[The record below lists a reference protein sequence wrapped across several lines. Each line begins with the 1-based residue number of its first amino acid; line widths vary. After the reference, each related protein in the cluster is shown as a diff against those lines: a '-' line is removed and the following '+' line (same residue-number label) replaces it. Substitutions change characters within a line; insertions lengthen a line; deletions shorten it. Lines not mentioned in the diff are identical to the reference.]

1 MVIYLQHIR
10 ISDQTT
16 QLITPPPSDLR
27 PQLFQHM
34 TEHPTMRDTQAF
46 KPSASLSGT
55 LVREPSTPK
64 RSKIKKQHPTRAIDS
79 GREEFEQDPSPHA
92 QPHAPTPSIKSEP
105 DHESTC
111 STDDDDDFEQEM
123 TGHASELLSISNDD
137 GVHTTEI
144 ADVRSI
150 SSLSTHRITEA
161 DPLEDDYLSDDDLI
175 EEDAK
180 KAEGYLNMSASEKRA
195 WEGKRAETFFR
206 AGFAKHFE
214 CSIHLLEE
222 EHCTTH
228 QEYYPSRCAARPV
241 ISCFFGHNKNE
252 WNQIVKS
259 VRVMLCRRCYQR
271 LDHKHKPHLAS
282 IQLPVCQE
290 LINRLERWRPACRFS
305 IGLTK
310 AMSAKVDRFNLELA
324 SCGLTRQEVA
334 AAIDVN
340 RPNRKG
346 ADIDRAENTPVL
358 FAIELKNRF
367 EGDNKTSG
375 DVRALLDW
383 LAVRL
388 ADGTIEDLPAFEALL
403 KLRPQDKKK
412 LLAQQRRR
420 ATLKRSR
427 RSRAS
432 ADKGEVHQS
441 RKVLKAKPVSDS
453 GHIAETADTPTPGP
467 SRAAIS
473 AILPPAR
480 TFKAIN
486 VPIASS
492 SRTSLLTASGSDS
505 SGLDLLCTAGDF
517 VRDGSSGTDP
527 FVSSVPPAR
536 TQIMLKF
543 GKGKMPII
551 TNPVTEASQAQIPK
565 KRKRIT
571 IVVREDSKVHKDAAP
586 AAKKAKRAKAVPKEA
601 AQEQLSV
608 EKFFNAQTID
618 IGSNDQA
625 SSSKEMPKQKIEIK
639 NGATHLASLTFS
651 GMKVIVDFAPTS

>member
-1 MVIYLQHIR
+1 
-10 ISDQTT
+10 
-16 QLITPPPSDLR
+16 
-27 PQLFQHM
+27 
-34 TEHPTMRDTQAF
+34 MRDIQAS
-46 KPSASLSGT
+46 KPSAPLSGT
-55 LVREPSTPK
+55 LAREPSTPK

-79 GREEFEQDPSPHA
+79 GREETDEDPSPHA
-92 QPHAPTPSIKSEP
+92 QPPAPTPSIKSEP
-105 DHESTC
+105 DDESTY
-111 STDDDDDFEQEM
+111 STDDDDGLEQEM
-123 TGHASELLSISNDD
+123 AGDTSELSSISNDD
-137 GVHTTEI
+137 RVHTTEI
-144 ADVRSI
+144 ADVRSV

-180 KAEGYLNMSASEKRA
+180 KAEGYLDISASEKRA

-241 ISCFFGHNKNE
+241 VSCFFGHNKNE

-259 VRVMLCRRCYQR
+259 VRVMLCRKCYQR

-290 LINRLERWRPACRFS
+290 LINRLDRWRPGCHFR

-310 AMSAKVDRFNLELA
+310 AMSAKVDRFNLEVA

-334 AAIDVN
+334 AAIDAN

-367 EGDNKTSG
+367 EGDNKTIG

-383 LAVRL
+383 LAVKL

-403 KLRPQDKKK
+403 KLRPQDKQK

-420 ATLKRSR
+420 ATLKSSR
-427 RSRAS
+427 RSLAS
-432 ADKGEVHQS
+432 ADKVEVRQS
-441 RKVLKAKPVSDS
+441 RKVLPLSDS
-453 GHIAETADTPTPGP
+453 DHVAETADTPTPGP
-467 SRAAIS
+467 SRAAFP
-473 AILPPAR
+473 AMLPPAR

-505 SGLDLLCTAGDF
+505 SGLDLLCTAANF
-517 VRDGSSGTDP
+517 IRDGSSGTDP

-543 GKGKMPII
+543 GEGKMPVI

-571 IVVREDSKVHKDAAP
+571 IFVREDSKVHEDTAP
-586 AAKKAKRAKAVPKEA
+586 ATKKAKRAKAVPKEA
-601 AQEQLSV
+601 AKEAAQEQSPV
-608 EKFFNAQTID
+608 GKVVNAQTID

-625 SSSKEMPKQKIEIK
+625 LPSKEMAEQKIEIK

-651 GMKVIVDFAPTS
+651 GMKVVVDFAPAS

>member
-1 MVIYLQHIR
+1 
-10 ISDQTT
+10 
-16 QLITPPPSDLR
+16 
-27 PQLFQHM
+27 
-34 TEHPTMRDTQAF
+34 MRDIQAS

-55 LVREPSTPK
+55 LAREPSTPK

-79 GREEFEQDPSPHA
+79 GREETDEDPSPHA
-92 QPHAPTPSIKSEP
+92 QPPAPTPSIKSKP
-105 DHESTC
+105 DDESTY
-111 STDDDDDFEQEM
+111 STDDDDGLEQEM
-123 TGHASELLSISNDD
+123 AGDTSELSSILNDD
-137 GVHTTEI
+137 RVHTTEI
-144 ADVRSI
+144 ADVRSL

-180 KAEGYLNMSASEKRA
+180 KAEGYLDMSASEKRA
-195 WEGKRAETFFR
+195 WEGKQAETFFR

-241 ISCFFGHNKNE
+241 VSCFFGHNKNE
-252 WNQIVKS
+252 WSQIVKS
-259 VRVMLCRRCYQR
+259 VRVMLCRKCYQR

-290 LINRLERWRPACRFS
+290 LINRLDRWRPGCHFR

-310 AMSAKVDRFNLELA
+310 AMSAKVDRFNLEVA

-334 AAIDVN
+334 ATIDAN

-367 EGDNKTSG
+367 EGDNKTIG

-383 LAVRL
+383 VAVKL

-403 KLRPQDKKK
+403 KLRPQDKQK

-420 ATLKRSR
+420 ATLKSSR
-427 RSRAS
+427 RSLAS
-432 ADKGEVHQS
+432 ADKVEVRHS
-441 RKVLKAKPVSDS
+441 CKVLPLSDS
-453 GHIAETADTPTPGP
+453 DHIAETADTPTPGP
-467 SRAAIS
+467 SRAAFP
-473 AILPPAR
+473 AMLPPAR

-492 SRTSLLTASGSDS
+492 SRTSLLTASGSDN
-505 SGLDLLCTAGDF
+505 SGLDLLCTAADF

-543 GKGKMPII
+543 GKGKMPVI

-571 IVVREDSKVHKDAAP
+571 IVVREDSKVHEDTAP
-586 AAKKAKRAKAVPKEA
+586 ATKKAKRAKAVPKEA
-601 AQEQLSV
+601 AKEAAQEAAQEQSPV
-608 EKFFNAQTID
+608 GKVVNAQTID

-625 SSSKEMPKQKIEIK
+625 SSSKEMAEQKIEIK
-639 NGATHLASLTFS
+639 NGTTHLASLTFS
-651 GMKVIVDFAPTS
+651 GTKVILDFAQAS